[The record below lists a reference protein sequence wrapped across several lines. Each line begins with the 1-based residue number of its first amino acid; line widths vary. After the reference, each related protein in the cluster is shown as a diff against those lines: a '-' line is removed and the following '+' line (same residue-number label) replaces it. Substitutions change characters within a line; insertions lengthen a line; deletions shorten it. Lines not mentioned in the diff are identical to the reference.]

1 MIDLS
6 RYLEMLE
13 ETEANLIVFKDDEVL
28 FSSDRRGVSPLI
40 EVIDTFGQEKL
51 SGVVTSDRIVGKA
64 AVLLNAY
71 MGSREMYALVMSR
84 EAMKVAEQHQL
95 PYTRR
100 ETADYIINRDG
111 TGMCPFEQLV
121 LDIDAPVEAY
131 NAIKAKLASFT

>member
-1 MIDLS
+1 MIDLN

-40 EVIDTFGQEKL
+40 EVIDKFGKEKL

-71 MGSREMYALVMSR
+71 MGSSEMYALVMS
-84 EAMKVAEQHQL
+84 EKAMKIAEEYEI

-100 ETADYIINRDG
+100 ETAEYIINRDG

-121 LDIDAPVEAY
+121 SKIEDPTEAY
-131 NAIKAKLASFT
+131 SAIKVKLASFT

>member
-13 ETEANLIVFKDDEVL
+13 ETEANLIVFKDDKVL

-40 EVIDTFGQEKL
+40 EVIDKYGADTL
-51 SGVVTSDRIVGKA
+51 RGVVTSDRIVGKA

-71 MGSREMYALVMSR
+71 MGSSELYALVMSK
-84 EAMKVAEQHQL
+84 EAMKFAEKFNI

-100 ETADYIINRDG
+100 ETAEYIVNREG

-121 LDIDAPVEAY
+121 SSIDDPKVAY
-131 NAIKAKLASFT
+131 TAIKAKLASFA

>member
-1 MIDLS
+1 MIDLN

-40 EVIDTFGQEKL
+40 EVIDKFGKEKL

-71 MGSREMYALVMSR
+71 MGSSEMYALVMS
-84 EAMKVAEQHQL
+84 EKAMKIAEEYEI
-95 PYTRR
+95 PFTRR
-100 ETADYIINRDG
+100 ETAEYIINRDG

-121 LDIDAPVEAY
+121 SKIEDPTEAY
-131 NAIKAKLASFT
+131 TAIKVKLASFT